1 MKKAIAIL
9 LALLLS
15 LQVAFLPAAAE
26 GESGNEVPTLASAD
40 DVTAF
45 IRGAL
50 VARST
55 EICFKAEDG
64 AVADATL
71 SNICAHTGNGAE
83 GDYLRLALNYV
94 MPQPEKDANGVYTL
108 RPVYYTTA
116 EQEAAVDA
124 YVETVV
130 AGCTAQD
137 DTEKAQYL
145 YDYLCENVTFDLE
158 NLYNDEDLL
167 KYTAYGAAVN
177 GRAVCQG
184 FASLYYKLALAAGLD
199 CRIVT
204 GTKGNVAH
212 AWNIVKIGDQWY
224 HLDAS
229 SGAQLLDNSLY
240 FMKRIFDDCTI
251 HYGTETAEEVQGYL
265 FVIGNEDETL
275 ASGRLSDTISWRF
288 NQTTGELLVNGT
300 GEIPKVQIKADAPFW
315 RYRYN
320 IKSAVISEGITNMP
334 NYLFNDCTN
343 LSTISIPSTVVSF
356 TGLAFEHSP
365 IESIYLDPDNPVYML
380 RGGCVIH
387 IADKALICGTNH
399 GVIPNDGSVE
409 TINSNAFKNRT
420 GLKSITLPDG
430 LTTIPDSAFYNC
442 TGLSEIHIPADVTK
456 IEPYAFYNC
465 TGLKTLSFSEKEDGK
480 KLTISIK
487 AFYGCTG
494 LTELNLPK
502 GLYQVYDS
510 AFAYCTGLK
519 HLSLPTVTYLESN
532 TFNHCGNLESI
543 TVDAA
548 SSKFRSVNN
557 CLIRTSS
564 KELIAGCFNSVIPDD
579 GSVTSIGTSAFS
591 GCEKLTSII
600 IPNCIKQVYGFN
612 DCTGLTDVSFADGIE
627 TISGF
632 SGCTSLTE
640 VEIPSSVTS
649 ISGFSRCENLTSI
662 RLSEGLESL
671 VGFNNCEKLTSISF
685 PKTVKRLGG
694 SLTVTHAFDN
704 CSGLTSVEIPNGV
717 EFINGFSYCSSLKSV
732 TIPESVTTL
741 YAFKKCENLESMT
754 ILSKD
759 FKFIQDDYVNFHCTV
774 YGFAGSSAES
784 FARYQTKLFIPLC
797 PLTNAPHNTQAV
809 DAAEPDC
816 LNPGYTAGEF
826 CTDCEEWIAGHELN
840 GDALGHNPGE
850 PAPEN
855 VVAPTCTA
863 EGSYDNVTRCTR
875 CGEVLASTAEK
886 IAMLPHADD
895 DRNGYCDD
903 CGAYICEH
911 PETALQNEVPAKC
924 LEAGYSGDTVCTWC
938 GVTLEYGVTLSAT
951 GHSPAISSPAKDA
964 TCLDTGL
971 TAAYTCT
978 VCGDVTTAAQTVPLT
993 AHKDSD
999 GDGLCDLCLAPI
1011 DCTQYGRC
1019 GDNLFWYAENGVL
1032 VISGDGASGNLG
1044 TVPWE
1049 SCRASID
1056 SVYIRSGVTAMDGT
1070 GFAACPNLESVFA
1083 PAGTTVSSCD
1093 APVLYYSETNGT
1105 VTVSGR
1111 DSTPEMDL
1119 PALLNAASVLCIDKT
1134 VVSLCFDRLLLRA
1147 VDGEKQ
1153 IVYDILKNGK
1163 IIDEAHF
1170 RIPSGTRL
1178 NVFSMKPL
1186 GYANFNSA
1194 FASILNNPDRNLIL
1208 SLSCSDLLPENLKAD
1223 SQSYTE
1229 QFVLHFVD
1237 EPTEPEQPNNPGNPE
1252 PEKSVFDKIV
1262 ERFQATLAAILSLFK
1277 KLFKLFR
1284 R

>member
-15 LQVAFLPAAAE
+15 LQVAFLPVAAE
-26 GESGNEVPTLASAD
+26 GESGNDAPEFTTLSAAASY
-40 DVTAF
+40 V
-45 IRGAL
+45 RKEM
-50 VARST
+50 VRRST
-55 EICFKAEDG
+55 EIRYKASTIASWG
-64 AVADATL
+64 VTL
-71 SNICAHTGNGAE
+71 SSICSHTGNGAE

-94 MPQPEKDANGVYTL
+94 IPKPEKDANGVYTL

-116 EQEAAVDA
+116 EQEAAVEV

-145 YDYLCENVTFDLE
+145 YNYLCEHVTFDLE

-204 GTKGNVAH
+204 GTRGDDAH
-212 AWNIVKIGDQWY
+212 AWNIVKIGNLWY
-224 HLDAS
+224 HVDAS
-229 SGAQLLDNSLY
+229 SGAQLLDSSVY
-240 FMKRIFDDCTI
+240 FMKPLFEGYAIS
-251 HYGTETAEEVQGYL
+251 YG
-265 FVIGNEDETL
+265 
-275 ASGRLSDTISWRF
+275 
-288 NQTTGELLVNGT
+288 NQTDTAVQNYSFAESLLSGTIDENTTYTLNEKTGELILYGT
-300 GEIPKVQIKADAPFW
+300 GPMLVKMFPLFDLHPVFDFDRSKV
-315 RYRYN
+315 
-320 IKSAVISEGITNMP
+320 KSVVISEGITSIAD
-334 NYLFNDCTN
+334 YLFRRFTN
-343 LSTISIPSTVVSF
+343 LESISISSTVEEIGAHTFYNYPSKITDIRVSADSPF
-356 TGLAFEHSP
+356 YTSTGT
-365 IESIYLDPDNPVYML
+365 
-380 RGGCVIH
+380 C
-387 IADKALICGTNH
+387 LINKPKKELVLGTRNCI
-399 GVIPNDGSVE
+399 IPNDGSVE
-409 TINSNAFKNRT
+409 RIGTCAFRGNED
-420 GLKSITLPDG
+420 LKSITLPNSLKYIDRE
-430 LTTIPDSAFYNC
+430 AFYC
-442 TGLSEIHIPADVTK
+442 
-456 IEPYAFYNC
+456 
-465 TGLKTLSFSEKEDGK
+465 
-480 KLTISIK
+480 
-487 AFYGCTG
+487 CTG
-494 LTELNLPK
+494 LTRVVIPSNVTCIGPWAFAHCDGIQNISFPQSLQEIGEYAFVGCK
-502 GLYQVYDS
+502 GLKKIAIPKAVREIDDI
-510 AFAYCTGLK
+510 AFSGC
-519 HLSLPTVTYLESN
+519 N
-532 TFNHCGNLESI
+532 NLESI
-543 TVDAA
+543 TVDAENEHYHSA
-548 SSKFRSVNN
+548 NN
-557 CLIRTSS
+557 CLIHTES
-564 KELIAGCFNSVIPDD
+564 KTMIAACSNSIIPND
-579 GSVTSIGTSAFS
+579 GSVTRLRNVFNECTT
-591 GCEKLTSII
+591 LTHIDF
-600 IPNCIKQVYGFN
+600 PDCITEIVGFN
-612 DCTGLTDVSFADGIE
+612 DCSSLTDISIPDSVKIIDAFDGCTGLKKVVFPNGI
-627 TISGF
+627 THITGF
-632 SGCTSLTE
+632 DSC
-640 VEIPSSVTS
+640 
-649 ISGFSRCENLTSI
+649 
-662 RLSEGLESL
+662 
-671 VGFNNCEKLTSISF
+671 
-685 PKTVKRLGG
+685 
-694 SLTVTHAFDN
+694 D
-704 CSGLTSVEIPNGV
+704 GLT
-717 EFINGFSYCSSLKSV
+717 SV
-732 TIPESVTTL
+732 TIPESTVQLGYTKRTETQTT
-741 YAFKKCENLESMT
+741 YFDAFRFCDNLKTIT

-759 FKFIQDDYVNFHCTV
+759 VVILNDTFLNAPSLTTV
-774 YGFAGSSAES
+774 YGFKDSTAEAFAQKNNLS
-784 FARYQTKLFIPLC
+784 FVSLC
-797 PLTNAPHNTQAV
+797 PLTNARHKRQAANAT
-809 DAAEPDC
+809 DPDC
-816 LNPGYTAGEF
+816 LNPGYSAGTV
-826 CTDCEEWIAGHELN
+826 CPDCGEWLSGHEQTA
-840 GDALGHNPGE
+840 DALGHNPGE

-875 CGEVLASTAEK
+875 CGEVLSSTPEK
-886 IAMLPHADD
+886 LAMTPHTDTD
-895 DRNGYCDD
+895 HDGYCDD

-971 TAAYTCT
+971 TAAYTCS
-978 VCGDVTTAAQTVPLT
+978 VCGDVTTAAQPVPLA

-999 GDGLCDLCLAPI
+999 GDGLCDLCLAPT

-1019 GDNLFWYAENGVL
+1019 GDSLFWYAENGVL
-1032 VISGDGASGNLG
+1032 VISGTGASGNLG

-1049 SCRASID
+1049 SCSASID
-1056 SVYIRSGVTAMDGT
+1056 NVYIRSGVTAMDGT
-1070 GFAACPNLESVFA
+1070 GFAACTNLESVFA
-1083 PAGTTVSSCD
+1083 PVDTTVSSCD

-1147 VDGEKQ
+1147 TGNEEQ

-1178 NVFSMKPL
+1178 NAFSMKPL

-1208 SLSCSDLLPENLKAD
+1208 SLSCGDLLPENLKAD

-1229 QFVLHFVD
+1229 QFVLHFID
-1237 EPTEPEQPNNPGNPE
+1237 EPTEPEKPNNPGNSE
-1252 PEKSVFDKIV
+1252 PEKNLFEKIV